1 MPEVVF
7 QCQDKTKHVEKR
19 FLLCLNKYLDE
30 YTTKDRIV
38 LNDSCDFDV
47 FCHFIDFLVS
57 GHIPSD
63 RNDQIGVIN
72 LLREWES
79 HFGIVDGFR
88 FRLCCQEKDGIVV
101 YNGDKYEVNIGCLLF
116 HSVVFREFYKNSC
129 GMVFNFDSSYS
140 RESFEV
146 FLDLIHN
153 RISYPSVEKAGDVY
167 DICNCL
173 HCDSLCQL
181 LNDDSSERVLSLLIQ
196 NQSDSNIDF
205 SKYERSITQKIETY
219 LKNPSFCLVSLPS
232 LWRIFASSNQ
242 IFSLSSLEQFLIGCM
257 KHHGTGAKMLLNN
270 IKYQKPSD
278 LSELNRFLQIMSIED
293 TNDIYDN
300 TNHVLSSFQREFES
314 LRAENR
320 HQSETIQQIV
330 SEMNNR
336 LKEQENI
343 YRELKSEI
351 NSAKATNGEL
361 NNKIREKD
369 AIINEK
375 TSLIQANEAAIHEKN
390 MQIQA
395 KDATINEKVKQIKVL
410 TGEGGYPFKSDLFSG
425 IFDGLSKKLGRNMAD
440 SSDVDVTASSIL
452 NSSHVP
458 KNVLKNDSIWYSQNL
473 PNSWI
478 QFDFKERKVSIT
490 SYSMNDKNRVKSWKV
505 EGSTDGSTFEIIDNK
520 VDTTDFQNSNR
531 NFNDPSAQK
540 NFPVHYNNRF
550 YRYIRITSTSK
561 NWINYDQFIL
571 YRVEFFGFVQSELNP
586 FLLSRFV
593 NLLDLELFICGY

>member
-1 MPEVVF
+1 MSKYTFSVWNHRKTLFELQLTFFLLMPEVVF

-38 LNDSCDFDV
+38 LSDSCDFDV
-47 FCHFIDFLVS
+47 FCHFVDFLVS

-79 HFGIVDGFR
+79 HFGIVDSFR
-88 FRLCCQEKDGIVV
+88 FRLSCQEKDGIVV

-116 HSVVFREFYKNSC
+116 HSEVFREFYKNSC

-196 NQSDSNIDF
+196 NQDQNDNNIDF
-205 SKYERSITQKIETY
+205 SKYEQSITQKIETY

-232 LWRIFASSNQ
+232 LCRIFADSNQ
-242 IFSLSSLEQFLIGCM
+242 TFSLSSLEQFLIGCM

-314 LRAENR
+314 LRVENK
-320 HQSETIQQIV
+320 QLSASIQQII
-330 SEMNNR
+330 SEMNTR

-343 YRELKSEI
+343 NKRLESAI
-351 NSAKATNGEL
+351 NSSQATIGEL
-361 NNKIREKD
+361 NIKIREKD
-369 AIINEK
+369 SKLAENAR
-375 TSLIQANEAAIHEKN
+375 L
-390 MQIQA
+390 IQA
-395 KDATINEKVKQIKVL
+395 KDATINERNMQIQAKDDQLAQIKKRS
-410 TGEGGYPFKSDLFSG
+410 EFPFKSDLFSG
-425 IFDGLSKKLGRNMAD
+425 IFDGLSKKLGRNLAD
-440 SSDVDVTASSIL
+440 SSDVDVTASSYHSDPYL
-452 NSSHVP
+452 P
-458 KNVLKNDSIWYSQNL
+458 KNVLKNDSSIWCSQNL

-490 SYSMNDKNRVKSWKV
+490 SYSMNDYNRVKSWKV

-520 VDTTDFQNSNR
+520 VDTTDFQNSNLG
-531 NFNDPSAQK
+531 FNDPSAQK
-540 NFPVHYNNRF
+540 NFPVQPNNKY

-561 NWINYDQFIL
+561 NWYNTDWFRL
-571 YRVEFFGFVQSELNP
+571 YRVEFFGFVQSE
-586 FLLSRFV
+586 
-593 NLLDLELFICGY
+593 

>member
-7 QCQDKTKHVEKR
+7 QCQDRTKHVEKDILSCLKR
-19 FLLCLNKYLDE
+19 FRDE

-38 LNDSCDFDV
+38 LSDSCDFDV

-57 GHIPSD
+57 GSIPSD

-79 HFGIVDGFR
+79 HFGIVDSFR

-101 YNGDKYEVNIGCLLF
+101 YNGNKYEVNIGCLLF
-116 HSVVFREFYKNSC
+116 HSVVFRDFYQNSC
-129 GMVFNFDSSYS
+129 VMVFNFDSSYS

-196 NQSDSNIDF
+196 NQSDSIDF
-205 SKYERSITQKIETY
+205 SKYERAITQKIETY

-232 LWRIFASSNQ
+232 LCRIFAHSNQ
-242 IFSLSSLEQFLIGCM
+242 TFSLSSLEKFLIGCM
-257 KHHGTGAKMLLNN
+257 KHHGTGAKILLNN

-278 LSELNRFLQIMSIED
+278 LSELNRFLHIMSIED

-300 TNHVLSSFQREFES
+300 TNHVLASFQREFSS
-314 LRAENR
+314 LREENKR
-320 HQSETIQQIV
+320 ISENYQLSVIDMNSKLKDLDKIIQ
-330 SEMNNR
+330 
-336 LKEQENI
+336 
-343 YRELKSEI
+343 ELKSEI

-361 NNKIREKD
+361 NNKIQE
-369 AIINEK
+369 NEF
-375 TSLIQANEAAIHEKN
+375 TIAEKN
-390 MQIQA
+390 RLIQA
-395 KDATINEKVKQIKVL
+395 KDDQLAQIKK
-410 TGEGGYPFKSDLFSG
+410 GSEFPFKSDLFSG
-425 IFDGLSKKLGRNMAD
+425 IFDGLSKKLGRNLAD
-440 SSDVDVTASSIL
+440 SSDVDVTASS
-452 NSSHVP
+452 NNGNVP
-458 KNVLKNDSIWYSQNL
+458 KNVLKNDCSGWLSQDL

-490 SYSMNDKNRVKSWKV
+490 SYSMNDRYRVKSWKV

-520 VDTTDFQNSNR
+520 VDNTDFQNSNR
-531 NFNDPSAQK
+531 GFNDPSAQK
-540 NFPVHYNNRF
+540 NFPVQPNYKY
-550 YRYIRITSTSK
+550 YRYIRITSSK
-561 NWINYDQFIL
+561 NWFNDDHFRL
-571 YRVEFFGFVQSELNP
+571 YRVEFFGFVQSE
-586 FLLSRFV
+586 
-593 NLLDLELFICGY
+593 

>member
-7 QCQDKTKHVEKR
+7 QCQDRTKHVEKR
-19 FLLCLNKYLDE
+19 FLSCLNKYLDE

-38 LNDSCDFDV
+38 LSDSCDFDV
-47 FCHFIDFLVS
+47 FCHFIDFLMS
-57 GHIPSD
+57 GCIPSD

-79 HFGIVDGFR
+79 HFGILECFR

-101 YNGDKYEVNIGCLLF
+101 YNGDKYEVNIGCMLF
-116 HSVVFREFYKNSC
+116 HSGVFREFYKNSC

-167 DICNCL
+167 DICNCF

-196 NQSDSNIDF
+196 NQSDNIDF

-232 LWRIFASSNQ
+232 LCRIFAHSNQ
-242 IFSLSSLEQFLIGCM
+242 TFSLSSLEPFLIGCM
-257 KHHGTGAKMLLNN
+257 KHHGTGAQCILNK

-300 TNHVLSSFQREFES
+300 TSHILSSFQREFSS
-314 LRAENR
+314 LRDEILRISQNSNEMNSKIKK
-320 HQSETIQQIV
+320 QDKTIQK
-330 SEMNNR
+330 
-336 LKEQENI
+336 LK
-343 YRELKSEI
+343 LEI
-351 NSAKATNGEL
+351 NSAKTTIGEQ
-361 NNKIREKD
+361 NNKIQK
-369 AIINEK
+369 NE
-375 TSLIQANEAAIHEKN
+375 SILVESARLLQANEATINEKN
-390 MQIQA
+390 MQILT
-395 KDATINEKVKQIKVL
+395 KDATINDQILQIKKAYEADKY
-410 TGEGGYPFKSDLFSG
+410 TFKSDPFSG
-425 IFDGLSKKLGRNMAD
+425 IFDGLSKQIGRNLAD
-440 SSDVDVTASSIL
+440 SSVVDVTASSIYPGGFYG
-452 NSSHVP
+452 P
-458 KNVLKNDSIWYSQNL
+458 KNVLKNEGIGWESQNI

-478 QFDFKERKVSIT
+478 QIDFKERKVSIT
-490 SYSMNDKNRVKSWKV
+490 SYSLISNKNKSWKV

-520 VDTTDFQNSNR
+520 VDTTDFQNRS
-531 NFNDPSAQK
+531 DPK
-540 NFPVHYNNRF
+540 NFRVQPNHKF

-561 NWINYDQFIL
+561 RWDNDDYFIL
-571 YRVEFFGFVQSELNP
+571 YRIEFFGYVQS
-586 FLLSRFV
+586 
-593 NLLDLELFICGY
+593 D

>member
-38 LNDSCDFDV
+38 LSDSCDFDV

-57 GHIPSD
+57 GCIPSD
-63 RNDQIGVIN
+63 RNEQIGVIN
-72 LLREWES
+72 LLREWDS
-79 HFGIVDGFR
+79 HFGIVDSFR

-101 YNGDKYEVNIGCLLF
+101 YNGDKYEVNIGCLFF
-116 HSVVFREFYKNSC
+116 HSGVFREFYKNSC

-196 NQSDSNIDF
+196 NQDQNQNDNIDL
-205 SKYERSITQKIETY
+205 SKYERLITQKIDTY

-232 LWRIFASSNQ
+232 LCRIFAHSNQ
-242 IFSLSSLEQFLIGCM
+242 TFSLSSLEQFLIGCM

-278 LSELNRFLQIMSIED
+278 LSELNRFLHIMSIED

-300 TNHVLSSFQREFES
+300 TKHVLASFQREFSS
-314 LRAENR
+314 LREENKR
-320 HQSETIQQIV
+320 ISENYQQSVIDMNSKLKDLDRVIQ
-330 SEMNNR
+330 
-336 LKEQENI
+336 
-343 YRELKSEI
+343 ELKSEI
-351 NSAKATNGEL
+351 NSARATNGEL
-361 NNKIREKD
+361 NSKIREKD

-375 TSLIQANEAAIHEKN
+375 TSLIQAKDSKLAENARL
-390 MQIQA
+390 IQA
-395 KDATINEKVKQIKVL
+395 KDDQLAQIKKAN
-410 TGEGGYPFKSDLFSG
+410 ERPEFPFKSDLFSG
-425 IFDGLSKKLGRNMAD
+425 IFDGLSKKLGRNLAN
-440 SSDVDVTASSIL
+440 SCDVDVTASSIHPG
-452 NSSHVP
+452 SYGP
-458 KNVLKNDSIWYSQNL
+458 KNVLKNDDSIWCSQNL

-490 SYSMNDKNRVKSWKV
+490 SYSMNDYGRNKSWKV

-520 VDTTDFQNSNR
+520 VDTTDFQNN
-531 NFNDPSAQK
+531 NGIQK
-540 NFPVHYNNRF
+540 NFPVQPNNKY

-561 NWINYDQFIL
+561 NWLNDDYFRL
-571 YRVEFFGFVQSELNP
+571 YRVEFFGFVQSE
-586 FLLSRFV
+586 
-593 NLLDLELFICGY
+593 

>member
-7 QCQDKTKHVEKR
+7 QCQDKTKHVEKGVLSCLKR
-19 FLLCLNKYLDE
+19 FRDE

-38 LNDSCDFDV
+38 LSDSCDFDV
-47 FCHFIDFLVS
+47 FCHFVDFLVS
-57 GHIPSD
+57 GCIPSD

-79 HFGIVDGFR
+79 HFGIVDSFR

-116 HSVVFREFYKNSC
+116 HSGVFREFYKNSC

-196 NQSDSNIDF
+196 SQDQNDSNIDF
-205 SKYERSITQKIETY
+205 SKYERSIAQKIDTY

-232 LWRIFASSNQ
+232 LCRILAHSNQ
-242 IFSLSSLEQFLIGCM
+242 TFSLSSLEKFLIGCM
-257 KHHGTGAKMLLNN
+257 KHHGTGAKILLNN
-270 IKYQKPSD
+270 IKYQKPSNI
-278 LSELNRFLQIMSIED
+278 SELNRFLHIMSIED

-300 TNHVLSSFQREFES
+300 TNHVLASFQREFIEIKS
-314 LRAENR
+314 L
-320 HQSETIQQIV
+320 SERNQQIII
-330 SEMNNR
+330 ELNNR
-336 LKEQENI
+336 LKEQDNI
-343 YRELKSEI
+343 NKRLESAI
-351 NSAKATNGEL
+351 NSAQATIGEQ
-361 NNKIREKD
+361 NNKIRE
-369 AIINEK
+369 NESTIAEK
-375 TSLIQANEAAIHEKN
+375 NRLIQANEAIINEKN

-395 KDATINEKVKQIKVL
+395 KDDHLARI
-410 TGEGGYPFKSDLFSG
+410 GSMFPFQSDLFSG
-425 IFDGLSKKLGRNMAD
+425 IFDGLSKKLGRNLAD
-440 SSDVDVTASSIL
+440 SSDVDVTASTV
-452 NSSHVP
+452 NSSSEGFQ
-458 KNVLKNDSIWYSQNL
+458 NVLKNDSSHWASKNL

-478 QFDFKERKVSIT
+478 QYDFKQRKVSIT
-490 SYSMNDKNRVKSWKV
+490 SYSMNDYHRNKSWKV

-520 VDTTDFQNSNR
+520 VDTTHFQNSNYQ
-531 NFNDPSAQK
+531 FNDPSAQK
-540 NFPVHYNNRF
+540 NFPVQPNNKY

-561 NWINYDQFIL
+561 NWNNDDHFCL
-571 YRVEFFGFVQSELNP
+571 NRVEFFGFVQSE
-586 FLLSRFV
+586 
-593 NLLDLELFICGY
+593 